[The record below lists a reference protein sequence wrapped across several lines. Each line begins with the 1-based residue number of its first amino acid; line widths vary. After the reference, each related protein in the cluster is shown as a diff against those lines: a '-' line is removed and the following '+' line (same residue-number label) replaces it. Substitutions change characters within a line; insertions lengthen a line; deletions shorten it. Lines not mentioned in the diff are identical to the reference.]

1 MTIITTKKPFEEVLT
16 AIKDTKK
23 IGIVSCGSCAAMCQ
37 TGGEEGA
44 KEMAEKLEQEGF
56 EIKVVIVPEEVC
68 DNRVMMKDFRKI
80 DEDLKDI
87 DAILTL
93 SCGLGV
99 ASIIKVLE
107 RKYSHIPVFISNN
120 TEFMGMT
127 ERIGRF
133 YMRCRGCG
141 DCLLNET
148 GGICPI
154 TTCAKSLMN
163 GPCGGMVNGKC
174 EVGNYEKDCGWVL
187 IFNRLKEIGRL
198 DLFSKLRDPID
209 WSESGHQREVVWR

>member
-16 AIKDTKK
+16 AIKGTKK
-23 IGIVSCGSCAAMCQ
+23 IGIISCSSCAAMCQ

-56 EIKVVIVPEEVC
+56 EIKVVIVPDEVC
-68 DNRVMMKDFRKI
+68 DNRVMMKEFRKI

-99 ASIIKVLE
+99 SSIIKVLE

-163 GPCGGMVNGKC
+163 GPCGGMVRGKC

-187 IFNRLKEIGRL
+187 IFNRLKELGRL
-198 DLFSKLRDPID
+198 DLYTKLRDPLD